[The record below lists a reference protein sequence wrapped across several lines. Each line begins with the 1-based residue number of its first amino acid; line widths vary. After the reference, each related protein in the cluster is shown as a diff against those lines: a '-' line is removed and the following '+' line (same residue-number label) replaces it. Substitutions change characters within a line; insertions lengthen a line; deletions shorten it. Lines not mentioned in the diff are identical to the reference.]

1 MIIAVLGTIGCLLTE
16 SLVGFGFARI
26 RFPGRGVLFG
36 LCLATI
42 MLPFVVTMI
51 PRFIIFRYLH
61 LIDTPWPL
69 IIPWW
74 FGGSP
79 FGIFL
84 FRQDHKTLPYELDEA
99 AQIEGASYLR
109 IWWSV
114 ILPQSVPVIAALG
127 ILHFVFFWNDFI
139 GPLIYLSSDS
149 SKTLTLGV
157 LNYRGQYQQ
166 QWNYMMASALAIL
179 VPVIIIGPSRPT
191 VLQAWTYD
199 DGIRRTL
206 MGADISIE
214 RLSKVFPGNSV
225 AVNDVTLHVNDGEF
239 LVLVGPSGCGKST
252 LLRLI
257 AGLEEPTV
265 GRILVGGRDVTNVPA
280 KNRDVAM
287 VFKLRAI
294 PPHDGRT

>member
-1 MIIAVLGTIGCLLTE
+1 MLETALTSTGHEFGYPPKFFPHPIAWDNFVQALTLHPFDIYFKNSMIIAVLGTIGCLLTE

-84 FRQDHKTLPYELDEA
+84 FRQYYKTLPYELDEA

-139 GPLIYLSSDS
+139 GPLIYLSSDH

-179 VPVIIIGPSRPT
+179 VPVIII
-191 VLQAWTYD
+191 VLFGQRYF
-199 DGIRRTL
+199 RR
-206 MGADISIE
+206 
-214 RLSKVFPGNSV
+214 
-225 AVNDVTLHVNDGEF
+225 
-239 LVLVGPSGCGKST
+239 
-252 LLRLI
+252 
-257 AGLEEPTV
+257 GLTMT
-265 GRILVGGRDVTNVPA
+265 GFGGR
-280 KNRDVAM
+280 
-287 VFKLRAI
+287 
-294 PPHDGRT
+294 